1 MADIC
6 WACSVAP
13 YHDYKDKHGIRCP
26 SCGQKEKDDPAKA
39 KVVEIRLPVA
49 EAPKRAPVKRA
60 ARSKR

>member
-26 SCGQKEKDDPAKA
+26 SCGQKEKDDPAKKPFVKTVPAA
-39 KVVEIRLPVA
+39 KAVAKSPV
-49 EAPKRAPVKRA
+49 
-60 ARSKR
+60 RSK